1 MPEQKETT
9 HTLIERELIV
19 YRRERSSIWQ
29 CRFKVD
35 GVWQRAST
43 KHSDL
48 KKAKARA
55 HELRMEAEIRKRSN
69 LPVITRKFRDV
80 ARLAVER
87 LEHEIAIGK
96 GKRSYTD
103 YIRVIN
109 DYLIPILGR
118 KAITSIDYQ
127 ALDELNKKRTA
138 MMGKMPTQSTM
149 LTHNAAF
156 NRVFDEAV
164 IRGFLTEANK
174 PKLEA
179 TGKKSERRAAFDIN
193 ELRALLAN
201 FDAWI
206 EAARTAQSK
215 EMRTLLRDYVDVLI
229 DTGARPGEELL
240 NLRWRQIK
248 FVMKPTLRHTGA
260 IDNTDDAHEEIVL
273 PNLNRSAEMVV
284 SGKTGA
290 RTIVAMNRT
299 IKALGRIALR
309 NYDIDDSIANPFKKL
324 TVPTNKDFVFRTRDK
339 EEPTSWQKMFESYL
353 KDHNLLIDPITGS
366 KRVFYS
372 LRHTYATLALTNDKV
387 PIHTL
392 AKQMGTSVLM
402 IEKHYSHLKV
412 IQAIDQLRG
421 EETRKL
427 IDAGGV
433 VDETYTSQRNL
444 KKREAQAKTK
454 TAPKKKAKRKAL
466 SNST

>member
-19 YRRERSSIWQ
+19 YRRERSNIWQ

-80 ARLAVER
+80 ARLTVER
-87 LEHEIAIGK
+87 LEHEITIGK

-109 DYLIPILGR
+109 DYLIPILGK
-118 KAITSIDYQ
+118 KAITNIDYQ
-127 ALDELNKKRTA
+127 ALDELNEKRTA
-138 MMGKMPTQSTM
+138 MMEKVPTQSTM
-149 LTHNAAF
+149 LTHNAAL

-179 TGKKSERRAAFDIN
+179 TGKKSERRAAFDMN

-201 FDAWI
+201 FDGWI

-229 DTGARPGEELL
+229 DTGARPGDELL
-240 NLRWRQIK
+240 NLQWRHIK
-248 FVMKPTLRHTGA
+248 FAMKPTLAHTGV
-260 IDNTDDAHEEIVL
+260 IDNTDDQHEELLL
-273 PNLNRSAEMVV
+273 PNLNRSVELVV
-284 SGKTGA
+284 SGKTGT

-299 IKALGRIALR
+299 VKALERIALR
-309 NYDIDDSIANPFKKL
+309 NYDIDDSIVDPFKQL
-324 TVPTNKDFVFRTRDK
+324 TVPTNKDYVFRTRDK
-339 EEPTSWQKMFESYL
+339 QPPTSWQKMFESYL
-353 KDHNLLIDPITGS
+353 KEHNLLIDPITGN

-412 IQAIDQLRG
+412 VQAIDQLRG

-433 VDETYTSQRNL
+433 IDETYTSQRKL
-444 KKREAQAKTK
+444 KKQAAQEKKTTTK
-454 TAPKKKAKRKAL
+454 TVKKK
-466 SNST
+466 T

>member
-127 ALDELNKKRTA
+127 ALDELNEKRTA
-138 MMGKMPTQSTM
+138 MMGKVPTQSTM
-149 LTHNAAF
+149 LTHNAAL

-164 IRGFLTEANK
+164 IRGFITEANK

-179 TGKKSERRAAFDIN
+179 TGKKSERRAAFDMN

-201 FDAWI
+201 FDDWI

-215 EMRTLLRDYVDVLI
+215 EMRILLRDYVDVLI
-229 DTGARPGEELL
+229 DTGARPGDELL
-240 NLRWRQIK
+240 NLQWRQIK
-248 FVMKPTLRHTGA
+248 FVMKPTLTHTGE
-260 IDNTDDAHEEIVL
+260 IDNTDDQHEKILL
-273 PNLNRSAEMVV
+273 PNLNRSVELVV
-284 SGKTGA
+284 SGKTGT

-299 IKALGRIALR
+299 VKALERIAMR
-309 NYDIDDSIANPFKKL
+309 NYHIDDSIVNPFKQL
-324 TVPTNKDFVFRTRDK
+324 TVPTNKDYVFRTRD
-339 EEPTSWQKMFESYL
+339 EQPPTSWQKMFESYL
-353 KDHNLLIDPITGS
+353 KEHNLLIDPITGN

-412 IQAIDQLRG
+412 VQAIDQLRG

-433 VDETYTSQRNL
+433 VNETYTSQRKL
-444 KKREAQAKTK
+444 KKQAAQKKKKTTTTK
-454 TAPKKKAKRKAL
+454 TSKKKA
-466 SNST
+466 

>member
-19 YRRERSSIWQ
+19 YRRERSKIWQ
-29 CRFKVD
+29 CRYKVD

-43 KHSDL
+43 KEHDL

-55 HELRMEAEIRKRSN
+55 HELRLEAEIRKRSN
-69 LPVITRKFRDV
+69 LPVITRKFKDV

-103 YIRVIN
+103 YIRVIQ
-109 DYLIPILGR
+109 DYLIPILGKR
-118 KAITSIDYQ
+118 SITNIDYQ
-127 ALDELNKKRTA
+127 ALDELNTKRA
-138 MMGKMPTQSTM
+138 QLMEKVPTQSTM
-149 LTHNAAF
+149 LTHNAAL

-164 IRGFLTEANK
+164 IRGFMTEANK
-174 PKLEA
+174 PTLEA
-179 TGKKSERRAAFDIN
+179 TGKKSERRAAFDMN
-193 ELRALLAN
+193 ELRALLAS
-201 FDAWI
+201 FDDWI

-229 DTGARPGEELL
+229 DTGARPGDELL
-240 NLRWRQIK
+240 NLQWRQIK
-248 FVMKPTLRHTGA
+248 FAMKPTLTHTGV
-260 IDNTDDAHEEIVL
+260 IDNTDDQHEEITL
-273 PNLNRSAEMVV
+273 SNLNRSVAMTV
-284 SGKTGA
+284 SGKTGT
-290 RTIVAMNRT
+290 RTIVGMNRT
-299 IKALGRIALR
+299 VKALERIALR
-309 NYDIDDSIANPFKKL
+309 NYDIDDSIVNPFKKL
-324 TVPTNKDFVFRTRDK
+324 TVPTNTDYIFRTRDK
-339 EEPTSWQKMFESYL
+339 QAPTSWQKMFESYL
-353 KDHNLLIDPITGS
+353 KEHNLLIDPITAQ

-412 IQAIDQLRG
+412 VQAIDQLRG

-433 VDETYTSQRNL
+433 VDEIYTSKRKL
-444 KKREAQAKTK
+444 KQQEKAVAKGTKQSGKSKKK
-454 TAPKKKAKRKAL
+454 TA
-466 SNST
+466 

>member
-1 MPEQKETT
+1 MPEPKETT
-9 HTLIERELIV
+9 YTLIERELIV

-29 CRFKVD
+29 CRYKVD
-35 GVWQRAST
+35 GIWQRAST
-43 KHSDL
+43 KEREL

-55 HELRMEAEIRKRSN
+55 NELRLEAEIRKRSN

-109 DYLIPILGR
+109 DYLILILGK
-118 KAITSIDYQ
+118 KAITNIDYQ

-138 MMGKMPTQSTM
+138 MMEKVPTQSTM
-149 LTHNAAF
+149 LTHNAAL

-179 TGKKSERRAAFDIN
+179 TGKKSERRAAFDMN

-201 FDAWI
+201 FEGWV

-215 EMRTLLRDYVDVLI
+215 EMRTLLRDYVDMLI
-229 DTGARPGEELL
+229 DTGARPGDELL
-240 NLRWRQIK
+240 NLQWRQIK
-248 FVMKPTLRHTGA
+248 FRMKPTMTATGVFVESKGEDEGEVRA
-260 IDNTDDAHEEIVL
+260 EEITL
-273 PNLNRSAEMVV
+273 PNLNRSVELVV
-284 SGKTGA
+284 SGKTGT

-299 IKALGRIALR
+299 VKALERIALR
-309 NYDIDDSIANPFKKL
+309 NYDIDDSIVNPFKQL
-324 TVPTNKDFVFRTRDK
+324 TVPTNKDYVFRTRDK
-339 EEPTSWQKMFESYL
+339 QPPTSWQKMFESYL
-353 KDHNLLIDPITGS
+353 KEHNLLIDPITGN

-412 IQAIDQLRG
+412 VQAIDQLRG

-433 VDETYTSQRNL
+433 VDETYTSQRKL
-444 KKREAQAKTK
+444 KKQAAQEKKKITTK
-454 TAPKKKAKRKAL
+454 TAKKK
-466 SNST
+466 T

>member
-9 HTLIERELIV
+9 HTLIERQLIV
-19 YRRERSSIWQ
+19 YRRERSGIWQ

-35 GVWQRAST
+35 DVWQRAST
-43 KHSDL
+43 KERDL
-48 KKAKARA
+48 KKAKAKA

-69 LPVITRKFRDV
+69 LPVITRKFRNV

-109 DYLIPILGR
+109 DYLIPILG
-118 KAITSIDYQ
+118 KKSITSIDYQ
-127 ALDELNKKRTA
+127 ALDELNIKRA
-138 MMGKMPTQSTM
+138 ELMERAPTQSTM
-149 LTHNAAF
+149 LTHNAAL

-164 IRGFLTEANK
+164 IRGFLSEANR

-201 FDAWI
+201 FDEWI
-206 EAARTAQSK
+206 DAAKTALSK
-215 EMRTLLRDYVDVLI
+215 EMRQLLRDYVDVLI
-229 DTGARPGEELL
+229 DTGARPGSELL
-240 NLRWRQIK
+240 NLQWRQIK
-248 FVMKPTLRHTGA
+248 FAMKPILIHTGE
-260 IDNTDDAHEEIVL
+260 IDNTDDTHDEITL
-273 PNLNRSAEMVV
+273 SNLNRSVEMVV
-284 SGKTGA
+284 SGKTGT
-290 RTIVAMNRT
+290 RTIVGMKRT
-299 IKALGRIALR
+299 VQAFERIALR
-309 NYDIDDSIANPFKKL
+309 NYDIDASITEPLKQL
-324 TVPTNKDFVFRTRDK
+324 TVPNNKDYVFRTRDK
-339 EEPTSWQKMFESYL
+339 QAPTSWQKMFESYL
-353 KDHNLLIDPITGS
+353 TEHNLLEDPSSGQ

-412 IQAIDQLRG
+412 VQAIDQLRG
-421 EETRKL
+421 EETRRL
-427 IDAGGV
+427 IEAGGV
-433 VDETYTSQRNL
+433 VDEIYTSK
-444 KKREAQAKTK
+444 KKRKQ
-454 TAPKKKAKRKAL
+454 
-466 SNST
+466 